1 MSPFIGKLLGFCY
14 RWAWLIWLAAFALAG
29 LGAWSA
35 RDIKLN
41 VSAEG
46 LVPQDSPLRAV
57 YEETKR
63 TFGSDYVVGVY
74 VEDPDL
80 FTVAKMRNL
89 ALLTHKLSALSAVE
103 RADSLFTVNNVDGSG
118 GSLVTGPVLDPLPQ
132 TPEAMAAAKAR
143 ALRNPLLKGTLIS
156 PDGQATLLTLY
167 LKPDQAQQENF
178 DAGFLD
184 QLNKIIAEYQNGFA
198 KDDNGDPVL
207 DAQKNPVPD
216 SAGKFAQIFPIGS
229 PVMHV
234 AISKY
239 IFRDQMLLLPL
250 ACVILLGLLGLLMR
264 SIHGVIILLI
274 NAVLANCWTLGL
286 MAYFGIPLNMLNYVV
301 PALVVM
307 IGSGSDV
314 HLMIGSSQ
322 QKARGLNGIQ
332 AISETGRLIGL
343 SLLLNTF
350 STVLGFGS
358 TLLTNIGVLRE
369 FGESAA
375 LAITLRFVTTMFV
388 VPAYLHVVDRWMTP
402 KSKTATA
409 TEPPPT
415 TLNAGAAA
423 GHTPAG
429 STDGLWDRMLTKPYI
444 RLVSEHLVQR
454 PVWVICA
461 CGVITAISLIFASRI
476 RLDNDF
482 AAFLRSDSP
491 VMQQLN
497 TVSTRLSGTDII
509 DITFRGNKGE
519 YQRPERLI
527 QLLNFEQYL
536 RQLPDVGSVMG
547 LPDILALFNRE
558 FHDGDP
564 AQYVIPDAPGAVP
577 QCLSMFQPSDL
588 QPYTTRDGA
597 KVNIVLRGNLHDTT
611 RINELVEKITQTLN
625 GGRFGPQV
633 FTISG
638 HAVLAAA
645 SVDEIASGQVA
656 SLSSMVTILGGIV
669 AIVFL
674 SWRAALA
681 AVAANLTP
689 VAVVF
694 AVMGICHVPL
704 NLGTCMIAAISI
716 GLAVDN
722 TINLMVR
729 YHDDLR
735 RTRDKK
741 QALNDTMAA
750 EFKPVVLSGLSMAG
764 GFLALSVSSFVP
776 VQQFGLLSA
785 LVMILACFGDLIVTA
800 AMLGNS
806 RIITVWGVLDIKLR
820 RSIVKQSPVFE
831 GFTNWQ
837 ARKLIAASDILE
849 FPAGHH
855 LIRDGESG
863 DTMYVVLEGE
873 FEVTKGA
880 GIERFVINQVGPGQV
895 IGEVALMAQVQRTA
909 DVTALSPV
917 KVLSLDLKSL
927 TELQRFSPYLA
938 AKLNLNLAKILGL
951 RLADTLKK
959 TQTKNPFAPPPTV
972 TGNTA
977 IPWRMEQKPPIGG
990 K

>member
-35 RDIKLN
+35 RNIKLN

-46 LVPQDSPLRAV
+46 LVPENSPLRAT
-57 YEETKR
+57 YEETKK

-80 FTVAKMRNL
+80 FTAPKLRTLANL
-89 ALLTHKLSALSAVE
+89 EHKLADLPSVE
-103 RADSLFTVNNVDGSG
+103 RSESLFTVNNIDGSS
-118 GSLVTGPVLDPLPQ
+118 GSLITGPILDPLPE
-132 TPEAMAAAKAR
+132 TPEALAAAKTR

-156 PDGQATLLTLY
+156 PDGQATILMLY
-167 LKPDQAQQENF
+167 LKPELAQQENF

-184 QLNKIIAEYQNGFA
+184 QLNQVIAENQNGVA
-198 KDDNGDPVL
+198 KDDDGNPILDQDKHPVA
-207 DAQKNPVPD
+207 DTTGQ
-216 SAGKFAQIFPIGS
+216 FATIFPIGS

-264 SIHGVIILLI
+264 SIHGVVILLI

-286 MAYFGIPLNMLNYVV
+286 MAWFGIPLNMLNYVV

-314 HLMIGSSQ
+314 HLMIGSAQ
-322 QKARGLNGIQ
+322 QRARGLNGLQ

-388 VPAYLHVVDRWMTP
+388 VPAYLHVMDRWLTP
-402 KSKTATA
+402 KKKVS
-409 TEPPPT
+409 P
-415 TLNAGAAA
+415 AAA
-423 GHTPAG
+423 AAAVAP
-429 STDGLWDRMLTKPYI
+429 TDSLWDRCLTQPYI
-444 RLVSEHLVQR
+444 RLVSRHLVQH
-454 PVWVICA
+454 PIGVMA
-461 CGVITAISLIFASRI
+461 SCGVITGISLIFASRI
-476 RLDNDF
+476 RTDNDF
-482 AAFLRSDSP
+482 AAFLRADSP
-491 VMQQLN
+491 VMQQMD
-497 TVSTRLSGTDII
+497 TVAKRLSGTDII
-509 DITFRGNKGE
+509 DISFRGSEGDFL
-519 YQRPERLI
+519 QPERLTH
-527 QLLNFEQYL
+527 LLQFEQYV
-536 RQLPDVGSVMG
+536 RQLPDVDAAIG

-564 AQYVIPDAPGAVP
+564 AAYVIPPGVS
-577 QCLSMFQPSDL
+577 QVLSMFQESDL
-588 QPYTTRDGA
+588 APYATPDGS
-597 KVNIVLRGNLHDTT
+597 KVNIVLRCNLHDTT
-611 RINELVEKITQTLN
+611 RLNALVAKITATLAS
-625 GGRFGPQV
+625 GRFGAQL

-645 SVDEIASGQVA
+645 SVDEIARGQVA
-656 SLSSMVTILGGIV
+656 SLTSMVCILGGIV

-674 SWRAALA
+674 SWRAALSA
-681 AVAANLTP
+681 IAANLTP
-689 VAVVF
+689 VAIVF
-694 AVMGICHVPL
+694 AVMGLCHVPL

-735 RTRDKK
+735 RTRDKR

-750 EFKPVVLSGLSMAG
+750 EFKPIVLSGLSMAG

-776 VQQFGLLSA
+776 MQEFGLLSA

-820 RSIVKQSPVFE
+820 RAIVKQSPVFE

-837 ARKLIAASDILE
+837 ARKLIAASDIEE
-849 FPAGHH
+849 FAGGHQ
-855 LIRDGESG
+855 LIHDGEDG

-873 FEVTKGA
+873 LEVTKGA
-880 GIERFVINQVGPGQV
+880 GADRFEINRVGPGQV

-909 DVTALSPV
+909 DVTALTPI
-917 KVLSLDLKSL
+917 KVLTLNLKSL
-927 TELQRFSPYLA
+927 SELQRFSPYLA

-959 TQTKNPFAPPPTV
+959 ARTKNPFSGSASAV
-972 TGNTA
+972 TGYTST
-977 IPWRMEQKPPIGG
+977 PWAGGVKPPGAG